1 MSGVLGQRSTLC
13 SRTVS
18 RWTVQRYADGSD
30 FVGIDG
36 RFYVFMDY
44 LKVRTFAC
52 HDAGLQRYTSLS
64 KGGFPQFNSH

>member
-1 MSGVLGQRSTLC
+1 
-13 SRTVS
+13 
-18 RWTVQRYADGSD
+18 
-30 FVGIDG
+30 VGIDG

-64 KGGFPQFNSH
+64 KGGFPQFNFH